1 VPSRLRADSAR
12 VFTSLADVVRQS
24 DSSQEVYA
32 AICVAATLT
41 VPGCDHASLMICRD
55 GTYRTAAVSD
65 DIARHV
71 DRLELALGVG
81 PCVETIASCSAQIE
95 SDLAAGGRWPALTS
109 RVIAETPVRG
119 AMSIRVPVDRTN
131 IGALNL
137 LSDVPDALGS
147 ESIEQAVVLGAF
159 ATVATTAAAHS
170 EDVATLRRGL
180 TSNRSIGQAI
190 GILMALNNI
199 SDVDA
204 FDILRK
210 ISQTSN
216 VKLVNVAASVIRERG
231 QHETGKSA

>member
-1 VPSRLRADSAR
+1 VPSRLPADSAR
-12 VFTSLADVVRQS
+12 VFRSLADVVRQS
-24 DSSQEVYA
+24 ESSQEVYA

-55 GTYRTAAVSD
+55 GTRRTAAVSD
-65 DIARHV
+65 DVARHV
-71 DRLELALGVG
+71 DRLELALGTG
-81 PCVETIASCSAQIE
+81 PCVETMESRRAHIE
-95 SDLAAGGRWPALTS
+95 TDLAAASRWPELTS

-119 AMSIRVPVDRTN
+119 AMSIRVPVDRAN
-131 IGALNL
+131 MGALNVF
-137 LSDVPDALGS
+137 SDVPDALGS
-147 ESIEQAVVLGAF
+147 ESLRQAVVLGAF

-199 SDVDA
+199 SDADA

-210 ISQTSN
+210 TSQSSN
-216 VKLVNVAASVIRERG
+216 VKLADVAASVIRERG
-231 QHETGKSA
+231 QQVTGKSA